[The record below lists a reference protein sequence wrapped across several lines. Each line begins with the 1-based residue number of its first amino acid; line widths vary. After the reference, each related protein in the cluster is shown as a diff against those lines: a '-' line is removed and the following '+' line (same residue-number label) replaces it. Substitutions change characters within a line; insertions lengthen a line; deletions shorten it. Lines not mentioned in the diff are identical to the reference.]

1 MEPDVQ
7 RIIDRILQ
15 DAREKAESILA
26 EAQRSAEMLLE
37 DRRQSALQRAE
48 KDEHSILERAEI
60 ETDAVRGRAIA
71 DAKRN
76 ASWLVLSEKERLVS
90 SVLNEVS
97 RRLQALH
104 KSEEYI
110 PVLEKMIVDA
120 GTVLGGGKLEVVLN
134 EDDLSLPLRMNELA
148 EVTAEKTGVRTQLK
162 LSSERIDAHGVVV
175 GTPDGRIVLDNTFQA
190 IIKRREKQLRLRISK
205 ILFGRARKA
214 TS

>member
-1 MEPDVQ
+1 
-7 RIIDRILQ
+7 
-15 DAREKAESILA
+15 
-26 EAQRSAEMLLE
+26 MLLE